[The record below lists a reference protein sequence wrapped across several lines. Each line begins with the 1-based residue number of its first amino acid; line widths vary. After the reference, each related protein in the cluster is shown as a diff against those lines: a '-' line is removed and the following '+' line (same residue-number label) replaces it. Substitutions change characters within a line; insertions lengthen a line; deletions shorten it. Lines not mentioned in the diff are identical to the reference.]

1 MLVDQGEN
9 LYVRNCTFCH
19 GGSAVSGGYAPD
31 LRASPVP
38 LYLDGF
44 HEVVV
49 EGSRAAQGMPG
60 FRELTREDL
69 VALQHYLRRQ
79 ATLGANA
86 KL

>member
-1 MLVDQGEN
+1 L
-9 LYVRNCTFCH
+9 
-19 GGSAVSGGYAPD
+19 
-31 LRASPVP
+31 
-38 LYLDGF
+38 
-44 HEVVV
+44 
-49 EGSRAAQGMPG
+49 SRAAQGMPG